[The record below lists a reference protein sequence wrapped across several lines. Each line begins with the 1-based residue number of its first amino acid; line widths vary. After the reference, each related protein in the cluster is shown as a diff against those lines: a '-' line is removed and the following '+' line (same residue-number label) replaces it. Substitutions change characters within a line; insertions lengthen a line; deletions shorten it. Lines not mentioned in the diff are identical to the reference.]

1 MKTKLLELT
10 RLQNN
15 LESLYQITTER
26 SDEEG
31 ILDRALKE
39 VDDLIQQTEEQDER

>member
-15 LESLYQITTER
+15 LESLYQITSEF
-26 SDEEG
+26 SAEEG

>member
-15 LESLYQITTER
+15 LESLYQITTEL

-39 VDDLIQQTEEQDER
+39 VDDLIEKTEEQDER